1 MVDQLLSI
9 QTAMVGPDRA
19 AEAVEEVCSDRM
31 SSRATTANTFV
42 GSLQKRISG
51 SASIADSVRPG
62 TTVYCRV
69 L

>member
-1 MVDQLLSI
+1 M
-9 QTAMVGPDRA
+9 GPERA
-19 AEAVEEVCSDRM
+19 AEAVEAVCSDRM
-31 SSRATTANTFV
+31 TSRAAAKTSDIFV